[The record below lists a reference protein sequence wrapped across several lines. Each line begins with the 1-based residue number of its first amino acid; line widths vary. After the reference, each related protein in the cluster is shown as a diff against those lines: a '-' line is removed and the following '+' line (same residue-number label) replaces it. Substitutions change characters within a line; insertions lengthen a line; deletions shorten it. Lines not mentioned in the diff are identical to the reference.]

1 MKNKLIIL
9 AIILSVYLIFS
20 LSKSI
25 LELNQSGQTIV
36 DYEKELEIEV
46 KKNQELKKR
55 LADLKKP
62 EFIEREAREKL
73 GMGRLGESIIIMPPI
88 TISPVKKQEA
98 RELENWE
105 KWWKLLF

>member
-1 MKNKLIIL
+1 MKNKLIWL

-20 LSKSI
+20 LTKSI
-25 LELNQSGQTIV
+25 LEFKKSDQTVV

-55 LADLKKP
+55 LADVKKP

-73 GMGRLGESIIIMPPI
+73 GMGRPGESILIMPPI
-88 TISPVKKQEA
+88 TITPVKKQEA

-105 KWWKLLF
+105 KWWRLFF